1 MSKLLSSSVLSGSS
15 ISTVAGNGM
24 TALGAV
30 GLVLALLSVILLTV
44 VVLKFKDRF
53 SNKVNIAF
61 PAAGYLLGLLGIILA
76 AVAISKNV
84 NPGLG
89 DLASDPVVVIKGTAA
104 SGLVFGVLSAVVTI
118 VAFIKFKK
126 QQ

>member
-1 MSKLLSSSVLSGSS
+1 MSKSLGSSVLSGSS

-44 VVLKFKDRF
+44 VVLKFKDKF

-61 PAAGYLLGLLGIILA
+61 PASRILTWFTRNNTSKQLLLA
-76 AVAISKNV
+76 K
-84 NPGLG
+84 
-89 DLASDPVVVIKGTAA
+89 T
-104 SGLVFGVLSAVVTI
+104 
-118 VAFIKFKK
+118 
-126 QQ
+126 

>member
-76 AVAISKNV
+76 S
-84 NPGLG
+84 
-89 DLASDPVVVIKGTAA
+89 SCY
-104 SGLVFGVLSAVVTI
+104 
-118 VAFIKFKK
+118 
-126 QQ
+126 